1 MPSLSNNASLPRLPT
16 IEFPSYLE
24 FLKLKSFPLKTF
36 PPVNQPKKL
45 TKDTLYI
52 YGPGNEKFNDS
63 FDVDCLQIQT
73 YFKFCNIDVDICYSN
88 EPAASPTNKLPY
100 LATVVGKLFAGS
112 QINDWI
118 KDNVK
123 QKQIIDKDISLG
135 DHKDEAIAFISM
147 IKSKLHSAWLFSIWL
162 EPLNYNQNT
171 VKVYYGHNPAPIDKI
186 MGSQKK
192 DEIVQSLLADRDIL
206 TREEIYSDAAIVLE
220 SLSNKLGDCDYFFGF
235 EEPTWMDA
243 VVFSYLH
250 IILSHPQIKK
260 SDIPKEEKNQATTL
274 KKLVQKH
281 DNLVQYAKQICR
293 TYFE

>member
-1 MPSLSNNASLPRLPT
+1 MPSLSNNTSLPH
-16 IEFPSYLE
+16 
-24 FLKLKSFPLKTF
+24 
-36 PPVNQPKKL
+36 
-45 TKDTLYI
+45 TLYI
-52 YGPGNEKFNDS
+52 YGPGNGKFNDS
-63 FDVDCLQIQT
+63 FDVHCLQIQT

-112 QINDWI
+112 QINNWI
-118 KDNVK
+118 KDNN
-123 QKQIIDKDISLG
+123 KDISLG
-135 DHKDEAIAFISM
+135 DHKDEAIAFLSM

-162 EPLNYNQNT
+162 ESLNYNQNT
-171 VKVYYGHNPAPIDKI
+171 IKAYYGHNPAPIDRI

-192 DEIVQSLLADRDIL
+192 DEIIQSLLADRDIL

-260 SDIPKEEKNQATTL
+260 PDIPKEEKNQATTL